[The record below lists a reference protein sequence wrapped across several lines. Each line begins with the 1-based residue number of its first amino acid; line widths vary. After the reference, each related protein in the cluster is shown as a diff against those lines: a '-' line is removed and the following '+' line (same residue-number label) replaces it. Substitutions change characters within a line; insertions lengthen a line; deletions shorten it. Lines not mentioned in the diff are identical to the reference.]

1 LCHPGRS
8 LNRMIG
14 KGGVLVE
21 FQAYDI
27 ALVPIIVG
35 LVGVARSAG
44 LPARWL
50 PLVAIMLGLVSGF
63 VYIAPD
69 EPPKAALS
77 GIVMGLSAIGA
88 WSGTKNTIQNMRRKK

>member
-1 LCHPGRS
+1 
-8 LNRMIG
+8 M
-14 KGGVLVE
+14 E

-27 ALVPIIVG
+27 ALVPVIVA
-35 LVGVARSAG
+35 LVGVIRTAG

-50 PLVAIMLGLVSGF
+50 PLVAVALGLVSGF

-69 EPPKAALS
+69 DPQKAALS

-88 WSGTKNTIQNMRRKK
+88 WSGTKNTFQKNNDR